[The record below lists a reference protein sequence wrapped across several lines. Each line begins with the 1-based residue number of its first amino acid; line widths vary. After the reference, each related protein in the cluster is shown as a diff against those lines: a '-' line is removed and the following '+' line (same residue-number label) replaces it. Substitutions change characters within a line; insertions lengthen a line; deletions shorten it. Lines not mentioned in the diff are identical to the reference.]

1 MSRGRRR
8 FAPLDRYENLRD
20 ASVSAAAERQVLAFG
35 EFFLDATQRL
45 LFRADGEPVALVGR
59 AFDTLLFMVE
69 HPVELLDKKTLMHAI
84 WPDVIVEENNLSQ
97 NIFIVRRA
105 LGEAAGEH
113 RFIVT
118 VPGRG
123 FGFVAPVRRL
133 DAIPQPGAPA
143 ELQRAES
150 QPASTAL
157 DQEAAAAAIN
167 GTPATVDTPLEP
179 RSARSRAR
187 IALWGLAGT
196 ALALIIASFLWFF
209 ARPTEDSTPTSAA
222 QISRNLNRDFAGG
235 RQAPSGDPAVREPE
249 PGSGQCVLCGW
260 SARRDPEHHRTACG
274 WT

>member
-1 MSRGRRR
+1 M
-8 FAPLDRYENLRD
+8 
-20 ASVSAAAERQVLAFG
+20 SAAAERQVLAFG

-123 FGFVAPVRRL
+123 FRFVAPVRRL

-150 QPASTAL
+150 QPASSAL

-196 ALALIIASFLWFF
+196 ALALIAASFLWFF

-222 QISRNLNRDFAGG
+222 HIPVTSIVISPAVAKPRLAILPFENLS
-235 RQAPSGDPAVREPE
+235 PDPANAFFADGLHEEILSTIAQRV
-249 PGSGQCVLCGW
+249 
-260 SARRDPEHHRTACG
+260 ART
-274 WT
+274 